1 MKLRYTTSFRKL
13 FLSLALAAFFS
24 SVFTQILP
32 PRTPSPFNTKQL
44 HCGHSLTAPLFGPSN
59 PGGYC
64 QLIADQLGN
73 TIWDVLGTTVGRAVL
88 PGSWL
93 TQHWNDLES
102 WNHLPRLDAFG
113 NPINGNV
120 YDPNCDPRYQIRNWE
135 LMVVTENWQGP
146 ANFSLNKSD
155 KYLDTFVRHAWQN
168 GNNGNG
174 AATMLWT
181 NWPALDGTTYFTDNF
196 GSYGFTE
203 NATTHSAFR
212 QLLDFLENQGV
223 GNNGGWVRMQ
233 NYANTHRP
241 AGAPPI
247 YVIPGN
253 RMMARFYDDMRAGN
267 VPTITSMSQILPD
280 GAHPNHIGAYMV
292 SLIHYTCIHGRS
304 PVGLSNQIDA
314 LQPPINPALAT
325 YIQNM
330 IWDVVTSYPLSGIT
344 RTTSINSID
353 DELFAVFPNPAN
365 NHLIVQSTVT
375 DFKAEISNS
384 IGQVVLKTTDK
395 TIDISSLDNG
405 VYFLSVGNRVQKL
418 IKQ

>member
-1 MKLRYTTSFRKL
+1 MK
-13 FLSLALAAFFS
+13 SLHKQYKHLLITCFAFS
-24 SVFTQILP
+24 SFIDVLNAQSLP
-32 PRTPSPFNTKQL
+32 PRTPSPFTTKQL
-44 HCGHSLTAPLFGPSN
+44 HCGHSLTSPLFGPN
-59 PGGYC
+59 WPGGYSR
-64 QLIADQLGN
+64 LIADQLGN
-73 TIWDVLGTTVGRAVL
+73 TVWDVVGTTVGNAAL
-88 PGSWL
+88 PGAWL
-93 TQHWNDLES
+93 TQHWNATQTWDGK
-102 WNHLPRLDAFG
+102 PRLG
-113 NPINGNV
+113 NM
-120 YDPNCDPRYQIRNWE
+120 YEPNCDPRYQINSWE
-135 LMVVTENWQGP
+135 LLVVTENWQGP
-146 ANFSLNKSD
+146 ANFSINYSD

-212 QLLDFLENQGV
+212 SLLDFLENQGV
-223 GNNGGWVRMQ
+223 GNNGGWIRMQ
-233 NYANTHRP
+233 NYANANRP

-292 SLIHYTCIHGRS
+292 SLIHYTCIHGRN
-304 PVGLSNQIDA
+304 PVGMSNQIDPNEPA
-314 LQPPINPALAT
+314 LDPALAT

-330 IWDVVTSYPLSGIT
+330 IWDVVTNYPLSGIT
-344 RTTSINSID
+344 RTTSINKID
-353 DELFAVFPNPAN
+353 DELFDVFPNPAN
-365 NHLIVQSTVT
+365 NYLIVQSTVT

-384 IGQVVLKTTDK
+384 IGQVALKTTDK

-405 VYFLSVGNRVQKL
+405 VYFMSVGNRVQKL